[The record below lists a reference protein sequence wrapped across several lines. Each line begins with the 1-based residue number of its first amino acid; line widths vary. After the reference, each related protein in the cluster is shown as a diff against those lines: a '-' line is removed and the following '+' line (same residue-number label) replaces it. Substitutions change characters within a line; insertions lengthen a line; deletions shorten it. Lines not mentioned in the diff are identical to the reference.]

1 MSEVGAFTT
10 GDLLQYVGFS
20 PKKGG
25 RFYLALRIRHP
36 MPGYEEWECWDPMI
50 RGYVK
55 LWGYELRVV
64 ARYADLIHS
73 EHNDVD

>member
-1 MSEVGAFTT
+1 MNEEVGAFTT

-20 PKKGG
+20 AKKGG
-25 RFYLALRIRHP
+25 RFYLALRVRFP

-50 RGYVK
+50 RGYTR

-64 ARYADLIHS
+64 ARWRERESDGS
-73 EHNDVD
+73 G